1 MRSRSGRRGRPCA
14 TTPAGGF
21 ATARPPVR
29 GSQVGV
35 GGQSTAEGSRESRED
50 LPEVFPSR
58 DDLSDERDVFA
69 GGDDDIDL
77 DDDFDVPSF
86 LK

>member
-1 MRSRSGRRGRPCA
+1 LGVGRQPVRAGSQREPQGYAASSGGDAVRSGSHL
-14 TTPAGGF
+14 AGEY
-21 ATARPPVR
+21 RD
-29 GSQVGV
+29 
-35 GGQSTAEGSRESRED
+35 D

-58 DDLSDERDVFA
+58 DDLSDDRDLA
-69 GGDDDIDL
+69 GGDDDL

>member
-1 MRSRSGRRGRPCA
+1 LRGDSRD
-14 TTPAGGF
+14 
-21 ATARPPVR
+21 
-29 GSQVGV
+29 
-35 GGQSTAEGSRESRED
+35 D

-69 GGDDDIDL
+69 SGDDDIDL

>member
-1 MRSRSGRRGRPCA
+1 MKD
-14 TTPAGGF
+14 
-21 ATARPPVR
+21 
-29 GSQVGV
+29 V
-35 GGQSTAEGSRESRED
+35 GGLAAPFGPPRPVGTAPPERSPGHEGRAAEPGRADVS

-58 DDLSDERDVFA
+58 DPDF
-69 GGDDDIDL
+69 GDDLDL